1 MTENSSQK
9 NAADAGK
16 TENEEISF
24 ADLFEM
30 EENSS
35 VSRVGDVIMGTI
47 VGVVDDHVLVDIGDK
62 AESYIPLSEF
72 HTEGEEVDVNIGDSF
87 EVFVEKRKEEGGLLL
102 SREKAIGIK
111 VWEEIAKI
119 QADDGTIDGKIE
131 NRVKGGMSVD
141 IGVPAFLPYSQI
153 DLRPVKDLDALIGE
167 TFPFKI
173 LKFNRKRNNVVIS
186 RRAILEQER
195 EKMRSEMR
203 TNLEEG
209 MVVKGTVTNIT
220 DYGLFIDL
228 GGMDG
233 LCHITDLSWGRVSHP
248 SKLYKVSDE
257 IDVKILK
264 YDKDSDR
271 VSLGIKQLRPDPWA
285 TVTERYP
292 VGSKTVGKVVSITD
306 YGVFVEIEEGVE
318 GLIHISEMTWS
329 KKPRHPSKL
338 VAVSDEIEVMVLNIE
353 TETKRI
359 SLGMKQLQP
368 NPWDLV
374 SENYPVGSIIE
385 GKIKN
390 ITDFGIFIGI
400 EEGIDG
406 LIHVSDLSWTERIKH
421 PTEKYAKS
429 DTIQAVVLKIDRE
442 NERFSL
448 GVKQLEPDP
457 WQAALNNYPSGA
469 IVEGKITNVT
479 DFGIFVQ
486 LEEGVEGL
494 VHVSEISKEKINT
507 PVGMYNV
514 DDNLQVMVINVSS
527 KDRKIG
533 LSIKALDSSSEE
545 GSAEDYKKKQA
556 SGPSTL
562 GDLLKAAEAEAA
574 PEADAADAD
583 AAPES
588 EVEAEVAA
596 EPEADATEAEAAP
609 ETDAAD
615 ADAAPEPEVETEA
628 AEPEADVAEAA
639 AAPEPEAEAEA
650 AAPEAE
656 AADAA
661 VAPEQEVEAEA
672 AEPEADVAD
681 AAIAPEPEAKAEEA
695 ADDETEAETTP
706 EEDTSET
713 EEDSDKEKE

>member
-1 MTENSSQK
+1 MTENSTQE

-16 TENEEISF
+16 KDSEEMSF

-35 VSRVGDVIMGTI
+35 VSKVGDVIKGTV
-47 VGVVDDHVLVDIGDK
+47 VGIVDDHVLVDIGDK

-72 HTEGEEVDVNIGDSF
+72 RTEGEEKEIKIGDAF
-87 EVFVEKRKEEGGLLL
+87 EVFVEKRKEEGGLQL

-131 NRVKGGMSVD
+131 SRVKGGMSVD

-153 DLRPVKDLDALIGE
+153 DLRPVKDLDALIGQS
-167 TFPFKI
+167 FPFKI

-186 RRAILEQER
+186 RRAILEKER
-195 EKMRSEMR
+195 EKMRADMR
-203 TNLEEG
+203 TSLEEG

-248 SKLYKVSDE
+248 AKLYKVGDD

-264 YDKDSDR
+264 YDQESDR

-292 VGSKTVGKVVSITD
+292 IGSKTVGKVVSITD
-306 YGVFVEIEEGVE
+306 YGVFVELEEGVE

-338 VAVSDEIEVMVLNIE
+338 VTVGDEVEIMVLNIE
-353 TETKRI
+353 TESKRI
-359 SLGMKQLQP
+359 SLGMKQLHP

-421 PTEKYAKS
+421 PTEKYAKG

-448 GVKQLEPDP
+448 GIKQLEPDP
-457 WQAALNNYPSGA
+457 WQAALNNYPGGA

-494 VHVSEISKEKINT
+494 VHVSEISKEKITT

-514 DDNLQVMVINVSS
+514 GDSLKVKVINVSS

-533 LSIKALDSSSEE
+533 LSVKAMDEDSGEDTLK
-545 GSAEDYKKKQA
+545 DYKKKQA
-556 SGPSTL
+556 AGPATI
-562 GDLLKAAEAEAA
+562 GDLLKEEMESKGTSSKAEAAPEEAEAAAEEAEAAAEEVEAAAEEAEAA
-574 PEADAADAD
+574 PE
-583 AAPES
+583 
-588 EVEAEVAA
+588 
-596 EPEADATEAEAAP
+596 EAEAAP
-609 ETDAAD
+609 EEA
-615 ADAAPEPEVETEA
+615 ET
-628 AEPEADVAEAA
+628 AA
-639 AAPEPEAEAEA
+639 AAELEPADEADAEDAEAE
-650 AAPEAE
+650 
-656 AADAA
+656 
-661 VAPEQEVEAEA
+661 
-672 AEPEADVAD
+672 
-681 AAIAPEPEAKAEEA
+681 
-695 ADDETEAETTP
+695 T
-706 EEDTSET
+706 
-713 EEDSDKEKE
+713 DKDKD

>member
-1 MTENSSQK
+1 
-9 NAADAGK
+9 
-16 TENEEISF
+16 
-24 ADLFEM
+24 
-30 EENSS
+30 
-35 VSRVGDVIMGTI
+35 
-47 VGVVDDHVLVDIGDK
+47 
-62 AESYIPLSEF
+62 
-72 HTEGEEVDVNIGDSF
+72 
-87 EVFVEKRKEEGGLLL
+87 VEKRKEEGGLQL

-131 NRVKGGMSVD
+131 SRVKGGMSVD

-153 DLRPVKDLDALIGE
+153 DLRPVKDLDSLIGQ

-186 RRAILEQER
+186 RRAILEKER
-195 EKMRSEMR
+195 EKMRADMR
-203 TNLEEG
+203 TSLEEG

-248 SKLYKVSDE
+248 AKLYKVGDD

-264 YDKDSDR
+264 YDQESDR

-292 VGSKTVGKVVSITD
+292 IGSKTVGKVVSITD
-306 YGVFVEIEEGVE
+306 YGVFIELEEGVE

-338 VAVSDEIEVMVLNIE
+338 VTVGDDVEVMVLNIE
-353 TETKRI
+353 TESKRI
-359 SLGMKQLQP
+359 SLGMKQLHA

-421 PTEKYAKS
+421 PTEKYAKG

-448 GVKQLEPDP
+448 GIKQLEPDP
-457 WQAALNNYPSGA
+457 WQAALNNYPADA

-494 VHVSEISKEKINT
+494 VHVSEISKEKITT

-514 DDNLQVMVINVSS
+514 GDNLQVKVINVSS

-533 LSIKALDSSSEE
+533 LSIKAMDEDSGEDTLK
-545 GSAEDYKKKQA
+545 DYKKKQA
-556 SGPSTL
+556 AGPATI
-562 GDLLKAAEAEAA
+562 GDLLKEEMESKETSSKAEAATEEAEAA
-574 PEADAADAD
+574 TEEAKAAT
-583 AAPES
+583 
-588 EVEAEVAA
+588 
-596 EPEADATEAEAAP
+596 TEAVEP
-609 ETDAAD
+609 AD
-615 ADAAPEPEVETEA
+615 
-628 AEPEADVAEAA
+628 
-639 AAPEPEAEAEA
+639 EAEAE
-650 AAPEAE
+650 PDDEAE
-656 AADAA
+656 AENA
-661 VAPEQEVEAEA
+661 
-672 AEPEADVAD
+672 
-681 AAIAPEPEAKAEEA
+681 
-695 ADDETEAETTP
+695 EAET
-706 EEDTSET
+706 
-713 EEDSDKEKE
+713 DKDQK

>member
-1 MTENSSQK
+1 MTENSTQE

-16 TENEEISF
+16 KDSEEMSF

-35 VSRVGDVIMGTI
+35 VSKVGDVIKGTV
-47 VGVVDDHVLVDIGDK
+47 VGIVDDHVLVDIGDK

-72 HTEGEEVDVNIGDSF
+72 RTEGEEKEIKIGDAF
-87 EVFVEKRKEEGGLLL
+87 EVFVEKRKEEGGLQL

-131 NRVKGGMSVD
+131 SRVKGGMSVD

-153 DLRPVKDLDALIGE
+153 DLRPVKDLDALIGQS
-167 TFPFKI
+167 FPFKI

-186 RRAILEQER
+186 RRAILEKER
-195 EKMRSEMR
+195 EKMRADMR
-203 TNLEEG
+203 TSLEEG

-248 SKLYKVSDE
+248 AKLYKVGDD

-264 YDKDSDR
+264 YDQESDR

-292 VGSKTVGKVVSITD
+292 IGSKTVGKVVSITD
-306 YGVFVEIEEGVE
+306 YGVFVELEEGVE

-338 VAVSDEIEVMVLNIE
+338 VTVGDEVEIMVLNIE
-353 TETKRI
+353 TESKRI
-359 SLGMKQLQP
+359 SLGMKQLHP

-421 PTEKYAKS
+421 PTEKYAKG

-448 GVKQLEPDP
+448 GIKQLEPDP
-457 WQAALNNYPSGA
+457 WQAALNNYPGGA

-494 VHVSEISKEKINT
+494 VHVSEISKEKITT

-514 DDNLQVMVINVSS
+514 GDSLKVKVINVSS

-533 LSIKALDSSSEE
+533 LSVKAMDEDSGEDTLK
-545 GSAEDYKKKQA
+545 DYKKKQA
-556 SGPSTL
+556 AGPATI
-562 GDLLKAAEAEAA
+562 GDLLKEEMESKGTSSKAEAAPEEAEAAAEEVEAAAEEAEAA
-574 PEADAADAD
+574 PE
-583 AAPES
+583 
-588 EVEAEVAA
+588 EAETAV
-596 EPEADATEAEAAP
+596 EEVEAAP
-609 ETDAAD
+609 EEAETAATEELEPADEAD
-615 ADAAPEPEVETEA
+615 AED
-628 AEPEADVAEAA
+628 
-639 AAPEPEAEAEA
+639 AEAE
-650 AAPEAE
+650 
-656 AADAA
+656 
-661 VAPEQEVEAEA
+661 
-672 AEPEADVAD
+672 
-681 AAIAPEPEAKAEEA
+681 
-695 ADDETEAETTP
+695 T
-706 EEDTSET
+706 
-713 EEDSDKEKE
+713 DKDKD

>member
-1 MTENSSQK
+1 MTENSTQNNISDEGQ
-9 NAADAGK
+9 NGS
-16 TENEEISF
+16 EEMSF

-35 VSRVGDVIMGTI
+35 VSKVGDVIMGTI
-47 VGVVDDHVLVDIGDK
+47 VGIVDDHVLVDIGDK

-72 HTEGEEVDVNIGDSF
+72 RGEEEEKDIKVGDTF
-87 EVFVEKRKEEGGLLL
+87 EVFVEKRKEEGGILL

-111 VWEEIAKI
+111 VWEEIARI
-119 QADDGTIDGKIE
+119 QAEDGTIEGKIE

-153 DLRPVKDLDALIGE
+153 DLRPVKDLDALIGQS
-167 TFPFKI
+167 FPFKV

-186 RRAILEQER
+186 RRAILENER
-195 EKMRSEMR
+195 EKLRAEMR
-203 TNLEEG
+203 TTLQEG

-248 SKLYKVSDE
+248 AKLYKVGDE
-257 IDVKILK
+257 IEVKILK
-264 YDKDSDR
+264 YDQETDR

-285 TVTERYP
+285 TVAERYP
-292 VGSKTVGKVVSITD
+292 IGSKTVGRVVSITD
-306 YGVFVEIEEGVE
+306 YGVFVELEEGVE

-338 VAVSDEIEVMVLNIE
+338 VSVSDEIEVMVLNIE
-353 TETKRI
+353 AETKRI
-359 SLGMKQLQP
+359 SLGMKQLHP

-421 PTEKYAKS
+421 PSEKYSKG

-448 GVKQLEPDP
+448 GIKQLEPDP

-469 IVEGKITNVT
+469 VVEGKITNVT

-486 LEEGVEGL
+486 LEEGIEGL
-494 VHVSEISKEKINT
+494 VHVSEISKEKIST

-514 DDNLQVMVINVSS
+514 DDTLQVKVINVSS

-533 LSIKALDSSSEE
+533 LSIKALDETP
-545 GSAEDYKKKQA
+545 GEDSLKEYKKKQA
-556 SGPSTL
+556 AGPATI
-562 GDLLKAAEAEAA
+562 GDLLKEEMESKESSKAVQEAA
-574 PEADAADAD
+574 PEEAAAETT
-583 AAPES
+583 P
-588 EVEAEVAA
+588 EAE
-596 EPEADATEAEAAP
+596 EEAAP
-609 ETDAAD
+609 E
-615 ADAAPEPEVETEA
+615 
-628 AEPEADVAEAA
+628 EAA
-639 AAPEPEAEAEA
+639 AETAPEAEEEAAAETAPEAEEEAAAETAPEAEEETAPEEAAAETAPEAEAEA
-650 AAPEAE
+650 DE
-656 AADAA
+656 AA
-661 VAPEQEVEAEA
+661 
-672 AEPEADVAD
+672 
-681 AAIAPEPEAKAEEA
+681 
-695 ADDETEAETTP
+695 
-706 EEDTSET
+706 
-713 EEDSDKEKE
+713 KE

>member
-1 MTENSSQK
+1 MTENSTEK
-9 NAADAGK
+9 NGAAEVDMKGS
-16 TENEEISF
+16 EEMGF

-30 EENSS
+30 NENSA
-35 VSRVGDVIMGTI
+35 VSKVGDVVKGTI
-47 VGVVDDHVLVDIGDK
+47 VSIVDNHAMVDIGDK

-72 HTEGEEVDVNIGDSF
+72 LTDGEKDEVNVGDSY

-153 DLRPVKDLDALIGE
+153 DLRPVKDLDALIGQ

-186 RRAILEQER
+186 RRAILEKER
-195 EKMRSEMR
+195 EKMRDTMR
-203 TNLEEG
+203 TSLEEG
-209 MVVKGTVTNIT
+209 MVVKGAVTNIT

-248 SKLYKVSDE
+248 AKLYKVGDE

-264 YDKDSDR
+264 YDQESDR
-271 VSLGIKQLRPDPWA
+271 VSLGIKQLKPDPWA
-285 TVTERYP
+285 TVDERYP
-292 VGSKTVGKVVSITD
+292 IGSKTVGKVVSITD
-306 YGVFVEIEEGVE
+306 YGVFIELEEGVE

-329 KKPRHPSKL
+329 RKPRHPSKI
-338 VAVSDEIEVMVLNIE
+338 VAVGDEIEVMVLNIE
-353 TETKRI
+353 TESKRI
-359 SLGMKQLQP
+359 SLGMKQLHQ

-448 GVKQLEPDP
+448 GIKQLEPDP
-457 WQAALNNYPSGA
+457 WMAALNNYPGGA
-469 IVEGKITNVT
+469 IVEGTITNVT

-494 VHVSEISKEKINT
+494 VHVSEISKEKVTT

-514 DDNLQVMVINVSS
+514 GEKLKVKVINVSS

-533 LSIKALDSSSEE
+533 LSIKALDEDSSED
-545 GSAEDYKKKQA
+545 SIQDYKKKQA
-556 SGPSTL
+556 AGPSTI
-562 GDLLKAAEAEAA
+562 GDLLKTQMENKEDAAAEAA
-574 PEADAADAD
+574 PEKETA
-583 AAPES
+583 
-588 EVEAEVAA
+588 EVEA
-596 EPEADATEAEAAP
+596 ADDT
-609 ETDAAD
+609 T
-615 ADAAPEPEVETEA
+615 
-628 AEPEADVAEAA
+628 
-639 AAPEPEAEAEA
+639 EAEA
-650 AAPEAE
+650 AAPEEAVEADTAAE
-656 AADAA
+656 AA
-661 VAPEQEVEAEA
+661 
-672 AEPEADVAD
+672 
-681 AAIAPEPEAKAEEA
+681 
-695 ADDETEAETTP
+695 P
-706 EEDTSET
+706 EEDAGDAAEK
-713 EEDSDKEKE
+713 DKE